1 MRIQICPALLS
12 VLLPALFMSA
22 ALAEKQDLPQV
33 TEDGLHLL
41 PDSVAAI
48 VYVDPEASLSLYD
61 RVVLLDAY
69 VAFKKNWERDL
80 RRESPGGIAPS
91 STDIQE
97 VKQNLAEEFR
107 EVFMEE
113 LNEAG
118 YRVVSEPG
126 DDVLLVRPAIINLDV
141 NAPDIQRAG
150 RSRSY
155 VESAGE
161 MTLYVELYD
170 SVTGDLIAKAM
181 DAQADRGYAG
191 YYTWA
196 NSVTNRA
203 AARRILKGWAQLLIG
218 ALNQA
223 RSPGSVSAEE

>member
-1 MRIQICPALLS
+1 MRFRTYRGLILGLMLALLA
-12 VLLPALFMSA
+12 LP
-22 ALAEKQDLPQV
+22 ALAEKQELPQV

-41 PDSVAAI
+41 PESNAAI
-48 VYVDPEASLSLYD
+48 VYVDPEASLLPYD
-61 RVVLLDAY
+61 KVMLLDAY

-80 RRESPGGIAPS
+80 RRGSMDKIGPS
-91 STDIQE
+91 SSEIEQI
-97 VKQNLAEEFR
+97 KQKLASEFR
-107 EVFMEE
+107 EVFVEE
-113 LNEAG
+113 LTENG
-118 YRVVSEPG
+118 YEVVSEPA

-150 RSRSY
+150 RSRTY

-170 SVTGDLIAKAM
+170 SITGDIIAKAM
-181 DAQADRGYAG
+181 DAQADKGYGG

-196 NSVTNRA
+196 NSATNQA

-218 ALNQA
+218 ALNAA
-223 RSPGSVSAEE
+223 RNPGSVSSEE